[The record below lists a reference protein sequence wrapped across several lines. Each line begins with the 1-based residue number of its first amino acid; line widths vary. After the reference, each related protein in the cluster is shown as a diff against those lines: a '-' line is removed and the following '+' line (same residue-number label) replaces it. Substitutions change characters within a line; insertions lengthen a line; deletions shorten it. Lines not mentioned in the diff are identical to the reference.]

1 MNDTTTHERLIAR
14 YLNGDCSEED
24 EKTLLKW
31 IASSPGN
38 KVRFLEIKDTW
49 DTSFKASQRDTEQ
62 LLKFY
67 QRQALQNRTRSLPA
81 WLPGAV
87 AAAVLLVGFFL
98 GSLLQPGFFSQQV
111 QVESYYVPQG
121 SKSELVLAD
130 GTKVKL
136 NADSRLEVSPDF
148 SAKNRVV
155 RLAGEGYFEVQSDSK
170 HPFTVQTAK
179 FDVLV
184 TGTKFNVSS
193 YAEDQKIS
201 ATLSEGKIK
210 LTTVNQQVV
219 ELSPGEKVSFDQDTM
234 QASLERA
241 DVESELAWVNGEFIF
256 KDIPFPDLVK
266 RLERWYDVKL
276 NYQSKELEA
285 MTYSGKFRN
294 QETIWQVLDALKLTS
309 PIGYKKTNFREFELI
324 YTPISTLTHLKSLI

>member
-1 MNDTTTHERLIAR
+1 MNETTTHEGLIAC
-14 YLNGDCSEED
+14 YLNGDYTAAD
-24 EKTLLKW
+24 EKALLEW
-31 IASSPGN
+31 IASSPEN
-38 KVRFLEIKDTW
+38 KKRFLEIKDTW
-49 DTSFKASQRDTEQ
+49 DTSLRVEQRNTEQ

-67 QRQALQNRTRSLPA
+67 QRQALQKRTRSFPA

-87 AAAVLLVGFFL
+87 AAAVLLIGFFL
-98 GSLLQPGFFSQQV
+98 GSVLQPGFFSQKA

-130 GTKVKL
+130 GTKVKM
-136 NADSRLEVSPDF
+136 NAGSRLEISPDF
-148 SAKNRVV
+148 SAKNRVI
-155 RLAGEGYFEVQSDSK
+155 RLNGEAYFEVSSDPG
-170 HPFTVQTAK
+170 HPFTVETEK

-193 YAEDQKIS
+193 YAEDQEIS

-210 LTTVNQQVV
+210 LTTASKQV
-219 ELSPGEKVSFDQDTM
+219 LHLKPGDKVSFDQKTM
-234 QASLERA
+234 QAKLEKA
-241 DVESELAWVNGEFIF
+241 DITSELAWVNGEFIF

-276 NYQSKELEA
+276 NYQSTELEA
-285 MTYSGKFRN
+285 MTYSGKFKN

-309 PIGYKKTNFREFELI
+309 PIGYKKTNFRAFELI
-324 YTPISTLTHLKSLI
+324 YQPMK

>member
-1 MNDTTTHERLIAR
+1 MTMNNSTTHELLMAR
-14 YLNGDCSEED
+14 YLNGDCSKED
-24 EKTLLKW
+24 EKMLFLWVK
-31 IASSPGN
+31 ASGEN
-38 KVRFLEIKDTW
+38 EKRFLEIKDTW
-49 DTSFKASQRDTEQ
+49 DASLKTSQRDTEQ

-67 QRQALQNRTRSLPA
+67 QRQALQKKRIRSFPA

-98 GSLLQPGFFSQQV
+98 GSLLQPEFFSQQA

-121 SKSELVLAD
+121 SKSELVLVD

-136 NADSRLEVSPDF
+136 NADSRLEISPVF
-148 SAKNRVV
+148 SARNRVV
-155 RLAGEGYFEVQSDSK
+155 RLAGEGYFEVQSDVN
-170 HPFTVQTAK
+170 HPFTVQTDK
-179 FDVLV
+179 FDVLA

-193 YAEDQKIS
+193 YAEDQKMS

-210 LTTVNQQVV
+210 LTTINKQVV
-219 ELSPGEKVSFDQDTM
+219 ELSPGEKVSFDQNTM
-234 QASLERA
+234 QASLEKA
-241 DVESELAWVNGEFIF
+241 DVDSELAWVDGEFIF
-256 KDIPFPDLVK
+256 REISFPDLVK

-276 NYQSKELEA
+276 TYQSTALEG
-285 MTYSGKFRN
+285 MSYSGKFKN

-324 YTPISTLTHLKSLI
+324 YKPM

>member
-1 MNDTTTHERLIAR
+1 MNDTNIPEQLIAR
-14 YLNGDCSEED
+14 YLNGDCSMED
-24 EKTLLKW
+24 EELLFRWVK
-31 IASSPGN
+31 AKAEN
-38 KVRFLEIKDTW
+38 EKRFLHIKDVW
-49 DTSFKASQRDTEQ
+49 DASWQTSHRDTEQ

-67 QRQALQNRTRSLPA
+67 QRQAVQKRSRTWPT
-81 WLPGAV
+81 WLPGAA
-87 AAAVLLVGFFL
+87 AAAVLFIGFLL
-98 GSLLQPGFFSQQV
+98 GSLLQPELGNSQA

-136 NADSRLEVSPDF
+136 NADSRLEISADF

-155 RLAGEGYFEVQSDSK
+155 TLAGEGYFEVQSDAS
-170 HPFTVQTAK
+170 HPFTVQTDK

-193 YAEDQKIS
+193 YAEDQRIS
-201 ATLSEGKIK
+201 TTLSEGKIK
-210 LTTVNQQVV
+210 LTTIKKQVV
-219 ELSPGEKVSFDQDTM
+219 ELNPGEKVSFDQQTM
-234 QASLERA
+234 QAKLTKT
-241 DVESELAWVNGEFIF
+241 DVNSDLAWVNGEFIF

-276 NYQSKELEA
+276 KYQSKELEA
-285 MTYSGKFRN
+285 ITYSGKFKN

-324 YTPISTLTHLKSLI
+324 YKPM

>member
-1 MNDTTTHERLIAR
+1 MTMNDTTAHERLIAR
-14 YLNGDCSEED
+14 YLNGDCSGED
-24 EKTLLKW
+24 EKALFEW
-31 IASSPGN
+31 VASSPEN
-38 KVRFLEIKDTW
+38 KKRFLEIKDIW
-49 DTSFKASQRDTEQ
+49 DASLKTAQRDTEQ

-67 QRQALQNRTRSLPA
+67 QRQAMQKRSRTWPA
-81 WLPGAV
+81 WLPGAA
-87 AAAVLLVGFFL
+87 AAAVLLIGFLL
-98 GSLLQPGFFSQQV
+98 GSLLQSDFGNSQA

-136 NADSRLEVSPDF
+136 NADSRLEISPGF
-148 SAKNRVV
+148 SAKSRVV
-155 RLAGEGYFEVQSDSK
+155 RLAGEGYFEVQSDAK
-170 HPFTVQTAK
+170 HPFTVQTEK

-210 LTTVNQQVV
+210 LTTSNKQVV
-219 ELSPGEKVSFDQDTM
+219 ELSPGEKVSFDQNTM
-234 QASLERA
+234 QARLEKA
-241 DVESELAWVNGEFIF
+241 DVDSELAWVNGEFIF

-266 RLERWYDVKL
+266 RMERWYDVKL
-276 NYQSKELEA
+276 KYQSTQLEG

-294 QETIWQVLDALKLTS
+294 QETILQVLDALKLTS

-324 YTPISTLTHLKSLI
+324 YQPM

>member
-1 MNDTTTHERLIAR
+1 MTMNNSTTYEQRIAR
-14 YLNGDCSEED
+14 YLNGDRKAED
-24 EKTLLKW
+24 EKALLEW
-31 IASSPGN
+31 VASSPEN
-38 KVRFLEIKDTW
+38 EKLFLEIKDTW
-49 DTSFKASQRDTEQ
+49 DASLKTSQRDTEQ

-67 QRQALQNRTRSLPA
+67 QRQAMQKRTRSLPA

-98 GSLLQPGFFSQQV
+98 GSVLQPGFFRQQA

-121 SKSELVLAD
+121 SKSELVLVD
-130 GTKVKL
+130 GTRVKL
-136 NADSRLEVSPDF
+136 NADSRLEISPDF

-155 RLAGEGYFEVQSDSK
+155 RLAGEGYFEVQSDAK
-170 HPFTVQTAK
+170 HPFVVQTEK

-193 YAEDQKIS
+193 YAEDRRIS

-210 LTTVNQQVV
+210 LTTINKQVV
-219 ELSPGEKVSFDQDTM
+219 ELSPGEKVSFDQKTM
-234 QASLERA
+234 QGKLEKT
-241 DVESELAWVNGEFIF
+241 DVTSELAWVNGEFIF
-256 KDIPFPDLVK
+256 TEIPFPDLVK

-285 MTYSGKFRN
+285 ITYSGKFRN
-294 QETIWQVLDALKLTS
+294 QETIWEVLEAMKLTA
-309 PIGYKKTNFREFELI
+309 PVDFEKNNLREFELI
-324 YTPISTLTHLKSLI
+324 YKKK

>member
-1 MNDTTTHERLIAR
+1 MKDTTTHERLIAR
-14 YLNGDCSEED
+14 YLNGECSPED
-24 EKTLLKW
+24 EKALLQW
-31 IASSPGN
+31 VATSPEN
-38 KVRFLEIKDTW
+38 KKRFLEIKDTW
-49 DTSFKASQRDTEQ
+49 DASLKTSQRDTEQ

-67 QRQALQNRTRSLPA
+67 QRQALQKPTRSFPG

-87 AAAVLLVGFFL
+87 AAAVLLIGFL
-98 GSLLQPGFFSQQV
+98 IGSMLQPGFFDQQA
-111 QVESYYVPQG
+111 QIQSYYVPQG

-136 NADSRLEVSPDF
+136 NADSRLEISPDF
-148 SAKNRVV
+148 SATNRVV
-155 RLAGEGYFEVQSDSK
+155 RLAGEGYFEVEADAN
-170 HPFTVQTAK
+170 HPFTVQTDK

-210 LTTVNQQVV
+210 LTTINKQVV
-219 ELSPGEKVSFDQDTM
+219 ELSSGEKVSFDQKTM
-234 QASLERA
+234 QAKLVKT
-241 DVESELAWVNGEFIF
+241 DVSSDLAWVNGEFIF
-256 KDIPFPDLVK
+256 KDIQFPDLVK

-276 NYQSKELEA
+276 NYQSAELES
-285 MTYSGKFRN
+285 MTYSGKFKN

-324 YTPISTLTHLKSLI
+324 YTPM